1 MDSTNTEEKKIVI
14 NGTNNRY
21 QVKKLINRN
30 PDPKKRKIS
39 LKWNIS
45 EEWLSDE
52 KQSIIINEL
61 YAFYILENCETLI
74 DDESRK
80 RLEVIIGE
88 LNNKI
93 TSYKQQDTI
102 RKLLDN
108 NNFIDLN
115 TVVTQLYECKLQCYY
130 CTERMSLL
138 YERVREMKQW
148 SVDRID
154 NDYGHNRDNIVM
166 ACLDCNLKRRC
177 KTKDSFLFTKQL
189 NIVKKDE
196 VN

>member
-1 MDSTNTEEKKIVI
+1 MESTNTEEKKIVI

-30 PDPKKRKIS
+30 PEPKKRKVS
-39 LKWNIS
+39 LKWNIP

-52 KQSIIINEL
+52 KQEIMINEL
-61 YAFYILENCETLI
+61 YTFYILENGDSAIESETK
-74 DDESRK
+74 E
-80 RLEVIIGE
+80 RLEIIIGE

-93 TSYKQQDTI
+93 TGYRQQDTI

-108 NNFIDLN
+108 SNFIDLS
-115 TVVTQLYECKLQCYY
+115 TVVTQLYDCKLQCYY
-130 CTERMSLL
+130 CNDKMSVL
-138 YERVREMKQW
+138 YEKVRELKQW

-154 NDYGHNRDNIVM
+154 NDCGHNRDNIVM

-177 KTKDSFLFTKQL
+177 KTKESFLFTKQL
-189 NIVKKDE
+189 NIVKKEE